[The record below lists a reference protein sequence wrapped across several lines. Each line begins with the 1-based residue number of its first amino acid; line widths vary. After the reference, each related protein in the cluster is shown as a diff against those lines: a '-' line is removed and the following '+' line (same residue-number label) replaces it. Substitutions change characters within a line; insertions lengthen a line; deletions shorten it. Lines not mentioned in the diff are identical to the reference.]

1 MELYKAQ
8 VANEKLSMVK
18 VEADNKTEPFME
30 SKRRGN
36 QFFRLKINSAKKN
49 GAMEVIIQKPLPN
62 LWRQPIAQH

>member
-30 SKRRGN
+30 NKRRGN
-36 QFFRLKINSAKKN
+36 
-49 GAMEVIIQKPLPN
+49 
-62 LWRQPIAQH
+62 